1 MKYLKQLFF
10 TILAIFLLVNES
22 CDTSHI
28 TLEAPKPNILLIIAD
43 DMGID
48 ASPNYDIGD
57 TKPNMP
63 NLEALASIG
72 ITFDNA
78 WSYPMCS
85 PTRASILTGRYGYR
99 TGVLNAE
106 DASTIPANEKTIQRF
121 LDENTDSTYSHA
133 IVGKWHLSSN
143 EPNRPNDMGVGY
155 YAGILG
161 GAVNNYN
168 QWQLTEN
175 GEQGLSQEYVTTK
188 ITDLAINWINEQEKP
203 WFCWVAYNA
212 PHTPF
217 HLPPTEM
224 HSQGA
229 LPEDTASVSANPMPY
244 YMAMLESLD
253 YEIGRLADNIS
264 AEDYDNTI
272 VIFIGDNGT
281 TRQVLQAPY
290 QDGQAKGT
298 LFQGGV
304 HIPMIVAGDGVTRFN
319 QRDSSLVHTAD
330 LFSTIA
336 EIAGLDLPTYED
348 SYSFKDLLKN
358 DVGNAR
364 DYNYSEVLN
373 DTPNKSG
380 YTIRNERYKLIRF
393 DSGNQRFYDLWTDP
407 YEQSNLLGEGLST
420 EEQTAF
426 EELLAEFAVLR
437 N

>member
-393 DSGNQRFYDLWTDP
+393 DSGNQRFYDLWTHP

-426 EELLAEFAVLR
+426 EELLAELEVIR

>member
-10 TILAIFLLVNES
+10 AILAIFLLVNES

-426 EELLAEFAVLR
+426 EELLAELEVIR